1 MAEELDEEAEAAA
14 KAKKKKKKMI
24 IGLLLV
30 VGLAYQFVLKKPP
43 PPEDEAM
50 AEEVEVVI
58 EEGEIAPMGELVV
71 NLADVDQIHYLR
83 LSVAAVLN
91 AEFTLELIEPQL
103 PKVSDVIIDTVSAKT
118 FAELR
123 ETGATVK
130 LKEEI
135 SLALQDVFEE
145 GEIVRV
151 IFTTFVM
158 Q

>member
-14 KAKKKKKKMI
+14 KAKKKKKMI
-24 IGLLLV
+24 IGAILIA
-30 VGLAYQFVLKKPP
+30 GLAYQFVLKKPP

-50 AEEVEVVI
+50 AEVEIVI

-91 AEFTLELIEPQL
+91 AEFTLEVMEPQL

-123 ETGATVK
+123 EPGATTT
-130 LKEEI
+130 LKKEI
-135 SLALQDVFEE
+135 SEALQDVFEE